1 MAMPLAAHRFTVD
14 EYHRM
19 GQAGVFLEDHR
30 VELIDGQVVE
40 MTPIGDRHAACV
52 RRLTRLFARHLLEVA
67 IFDVQNPVVLGTH
80 DAPQPDVTLLKLR
93 PDGYPT
99 HPRAADLLLVV
110 EVADTT
116 LAYDRD
122 VKLPL
127 YAGAGIPEVW
137 LVDLPGERI
146 QVYHDPAGGRYASG
160 RSVSRG
166 ATISPL
172 HFPGVSVAADD
183 ILD

>member
-1 MAMPLAAHRFTVD
+1 MPLAAHRFTVD

-19 GQAGVFLEDHR
+19 GQAGVFPEDHR

-52 RRLTRLFARHLLEVA
+52 RRLSRLFARHLLEVA
-67 IFDVQNPVVLGTH
+67 VFDVQNPVVLSPH
-80 DAPQPDVTLLKLR
+80 DAPQPDITLLKLR

-116 LAYDRD
+116 LVYDRE
-122 VKLPL
+122 VKVPL
-127 YAGAGIPEVW
+127 YAQAGIPEVW
-137 LVDLPGERI
+137 LVDLPADRLE
-146 QVYHDPAGGRYASG
+146 VYREPSAGTYTRTSV
-160 RSVSRG
+160 VSRG
-166 ATISPL
+166 DTVTAL
-172 HFPGVSVAADD
+172 QFPTVTLSADD
-183 ILD
+183 ILG

>member
-1 MAMPLAAHRFTVD
+1 MALPRLKGPLTVD
-14 EYHRM
+14 QYQRLGE
-19 GQAGVFLEDHR
+19 QGVLGEDDR
-30 VELIDGQVVE
+30 VELVAGRVVE

-52 RRLTRLFARHLLEVA
+52 RRLSRLFARHLLDVA
-67 IFDVQNPVVLGTH
+67 VCDVQNPVVLSAH

-122 VKLPL
+122 IKLPL
-127 YAGAGIPEVW
+127 YARAGIPEVW
-137 LVDLPGERI
+137 LVDVTADRI
-146 QVYHDPAGGRYASG
+146 EVYRTPTAGTYPDTRAA
-160 RSVSRG
+160 SRG
-166 ATISPL
+166 EMLAPL
-172 HFPGVSVAADD
+172 HFPNATISTAE
-183 ILD
+183 ILG